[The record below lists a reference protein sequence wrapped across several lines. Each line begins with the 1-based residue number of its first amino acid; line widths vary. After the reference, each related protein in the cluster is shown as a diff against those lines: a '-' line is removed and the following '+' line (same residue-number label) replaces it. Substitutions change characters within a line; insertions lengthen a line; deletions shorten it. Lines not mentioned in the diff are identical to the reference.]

1 MHSRSHRRHNCPTLE
16 IALFSDFGTGLYH
29 SRYIAKQLVEGRFPY
44 AIHVGD
50 VYYSGRK
57 SEFRKYMTRP
67 LSPLFGATELFLLN
81 SNHEMYSG
89 GKPYF
94 RFLDDKRAAHSDRQK
109 QEGSYFCLRSKRFQ
123 ILGIDTAYHEDGRF
137 RDPNLLEWLDEKLR
151 EGRSNGQT
159 NILLSANHPYEY
171 GKVEFSKLFR
181 DDLGDL
187 IGDRVDLWFW
197 GNTHYCALF
206 DRGPRIPFHGSCI
219 GHGGQLQ
226 VLSAV
231 AGHCKSYINLYQL
244 LCKIRFSSGDVCP
257 IQVNFTQYTI
267 RFLNQIC

>member
-1 MHSRSHRRHNCPTLE
+1 
-16 IALFSDFGTGLYH
+16 
-29 SRYIAKQLVEGRFPY
+29 
-44 AIHVGD
+44 
-50 VYYSGRK
+50 
-57 SEFRKYMTRP
+57 MTRP

-206 DRGPRIPFHGSCI
+206 DRGPRIPFLGSCI
-219 GHGGQLQ
+219 GHGGFPYKRKKLGPRAPAP
-226 VLSAV
+226 V
-231 AGHCKSYINLYQL
+231 
-244 LCKIRFSSGDVCP
+244 
-257 IQVNFTQYTI
+257 
-267 RFLNQIC
+267 RFLG